1 MEDECI
7 TITIE
12 LLDEIVNLLTTCPY
26 RDAYPVIQKLNVEY
40 SEQHKPKIH
49 LN

>member
-1 MEDECI
+1 MNPETV
-7 TITIE
+7 TITEE

-26 RDAYPVIQKLNVEY
+26 RDAQPVLQRLNTEY
-40 SEQHKPKIH
+40 SEQTPKIQ